1 MKLLAFDTC
10 FNACSVAI
18 GVYDGAVMKTVA
30 SRFEPMATGQAER
43 LLPMI
48 SQCLVGAKLSMADIT
63 KIAVTTGPGTFTG
76 TRIGISA
83 AKGLALVNRTPI
95 AGLSSLHLMAREA
108 ALAAP
113 QTRDIAVVIDVRR
126 DEVYVQ
132 AFDNTGL
139 NPRAAPA
146 LLTLSQ
152 ARELV
157 RSSDLVLAGNGAP
170 LVAALDRDQVH
181 DWIEFDDCATS
192 ADLLPDARYALDI
205 LCFGNLPDMAVS
217 PLYLRA
223 PDAKPSS
230 VPALQR
236 Q

>member
-1 MKLLAFDTC
+1 MIVLAFDTC

-18 GVYDGAVMKTVA
+18 GVCEAGRCEIVA
-30 SRFEPMATGQAER
+30 ARFEPMATGQAER

-48 SQCLVGAKLSMADIT
+48 SECLAQANLTMADIG

-83 AKGLALVNRTPI
+83 AKGLALVHATPVT
-95 AGLSSLHLMAREA
+95 GLSSLHLMARNV
-108 ALAAP
+108 ALARP
-113 QTRDIAVVIDVRR
+113 QTRDIGIVIDVRR

-132 AFDNTGL
+132 LFDSAGL
-139 NPRAAPA
+139 TPKTVPA
-146 LLTLSQ
+146 LLPLSQ

-157 RSSDLVLAGNGAP
+157 RSSDLVLAGNGAA
-170 LVAALDRDQVH
+170 LVAARDMAIFSCN
-181 DWIEFDDCATS
+181 DAP
-192 ADLLPDARYALDI
+192 DLLPDAQYAVDLAYVCNTSHTAI
-205 LCFGNLPDMAVS
+205 S

>member
-1 MKLLAFDTC
+1 MIVLAFDTC
-10 FNACSVAI
+10 FNACSVAV
-18 GVYDGAVMKTVA
+18 GVCDAGRSEIVA
-30 SRFEPMATGQAER
+30 TRFEPMTTGQAER

-48 SQCLVGAKLSMADIT
+48 SDCLAEAHFTLADVG

-83 AKGLALVNRTPI
+83 AKGLALVHATPI
-95 AGLSSLHLMAREA
+95 VGLSSLHLMARNV
-108 ALAAP
+108 ALARP
-113 QTRDIAVVIDVRR
+113 QSRGIGIVIDVRR

-132 AFDNTGL
+132 LFDSAGL
-139 NPRAAPA
+139 KPITNPA
-146 LLTLSQ
+146 LLTLTQ
-152 ARELV
+152 ARDLV
-157 RSSDLVLAGNGAP
+157 CSSDVVLAGSGVA
-170 LVAALDRDQVH
+170 LVAARDEA
-181 DWIEFDDCATS
+181 ISSCNGA
-192 ADLLPDARYALDI
+192 ADLLPDSRYAVDI
-205 LCFGNLPDMAVS
+205 VYIGNLSPTPVS